1 MSEKNDEKQEFEEE
15 LEEEKEFKKD
25 RDEALRQ
32 MREKYQKANEQ

>member
-1 MSEKNDEKQEFEEE
+1 MSEKNDDKQEFDEE
-15 LEEEKEFKKD
+15 LEEDKEFNKD